1 MNFEK
6 DLDWLLDALNE
17 GIKLKLNKDSI
28 FKETWYGE
36 NDDSIII
43 EAVNLKAMK
52 LYSDCTPENLLE
64 IAILVMLLE
73 RNVIYKN
80 AVASGEDK

>member
-1 MNFEK
+1 MDFEK
-6 DLDWLLDALNE
+6 DLDGLLDALKE
-17 GIKLKLNKDSI
+17 GIKLRLNKDSI
-28 FKETWYGE
+28 FKETWYEE

-43 EAVNLKAMK
+43 EAINLKVMK

-64 IAILVMLLE
+64 ITILAMLLE

-80 AVASGEDK
+80 AIASGEDK